1 MLIFKDYMSYI
12 ISIKADTMAAMET
25 KTQLHTEITTQ
36 TASTLVL
43 GGNGKTGHRI
53 VERLKALDVPVRIG
67 SRSASPSFDWKVPE
81 NWESVLEG
89 VDKIYIAYYPD
100 LAVPGATEQIRQLV
114 AVAESL
120 PVKRLVLLSGRGE
133 EEASLGERIV
143 QNSTIPST
151 ILRCGWFNQNFSES
165 FFLDMILA
173 GTIAVPTGGVREP
186 FVDTDDIADVAVA
199 ALTEDGHEGKLYE
212 ITGPRLMT
220 FAEVAAEIAQA
231 SGREVQFVEIT
242 REEFL
247 AGLEAAELPPV
258 MLKLIDY
265 LFTEVFDG
273 RNEFVAD
280 GIQQAL
286 GRPPRDFSEYVH
298 SPAAQAAW
306 A

>member
-1 MLIFKDYMSYI
+1 
-12 ISIKADTMAAMET
+12 MALMKT
-25 KTQLHTEITTQ
+25 KTQPHTETLTQ
-36 TASTLVL
+36 TTSTLVL
-43 GGNGKTGHRI
+43 GGNGKTGRRI
-53 VERLKALDVPVRIG
+53 VERLEALNIPVRIG
-67 SRSASPSFDWKVPE
+67 SRSASPSFDWNAPE
-81 NWESVLEG
+81 NWETVLEG

-100 LAVPGATEQIRQLV
+100 LAVPGATEHIRQLV
-114 AVAESL
+114 AVAERMS
-120 PVKRLVLLSGRGE
+120 VKRLVLLSGRGE

-151 ILRCGWFNQNFSES
+151 ILRSGWFNQNFSES

-231 SGREVQFVEIT
+231 SGRDVQFLEIT

-247 AGLEAAELPPV
+247 AGFEAAELPPV
-258 MLKLIDY
+258 MIKLIDY

-286 GRPPRDFSEYVH
+286 GRPPRDFSEYVN